1 VSRTNLCNDHDFMLG
16 VVDLIV
22 ECAARGRDA
31 MRARVR
37 AFGEIGIDELIF
49 DPTVPKLDQV
59 DLLADAVF
67 DR

>member
-1 VSRTNLCNDHDFMLG
+1 MLG